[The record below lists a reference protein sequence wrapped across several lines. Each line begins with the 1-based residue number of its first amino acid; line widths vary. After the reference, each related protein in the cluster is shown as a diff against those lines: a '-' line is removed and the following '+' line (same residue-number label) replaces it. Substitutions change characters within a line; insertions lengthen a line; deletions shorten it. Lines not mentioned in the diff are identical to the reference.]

1 MQERAAR
8 PVLALGDW
16 VHFDG
21 GEHQVVALAGV
32 SVRLRSAAG
41 AESVM
46 LSSHLQASPG
56 FAVVDGEPLPELEP
70 AGLLDGL
77 PAEVLAP
84 AREWERHIVEVI
96 TGLPPGAE
104 PGAVMRPQYDPATRS
119 LGERYQAKADE
130 LGVGYR
136 TVEAKR
142 ARSHRPTRADAL
154 MIRLTSR

>member
-46 LSSHLQASPG
+46 LSSHLQASPS

-70 AGLLDGL
+70 AGLLDRF
-77 PAEVLAP
+77 PAECLAP
-84 AREWERHIVEVI
+84 PRAWDRPIVHDTTV
-96 TGLPPGAE
+96 LPP
-104 PGAVMRPQYDPATRS
+104 
-119 LGERYQAKADE
+119 
-130 LGVGYR
+130 
-136 TVEAKR
+136 
-142 ARSHRPTRADAL
+142 
-154 MIRLTSR
+154 